1 MKTKNKNLMTLEEF
15 KEKNY
20 GKHGT
25 KERDELEA
33 GYENFKIGA
42 LIHDARI
49 EKGMT
54 QEELAEK
61 VGTTKS
67 YISKI
72 ENNIKEAR
80 ISTLQKIV
88 ELGFGGLR
96 TIYKTVTYVLTK
108 EKKPAYNR
116 VGGPANGGMHLSQH
130 PSANSKYQIP
140 NTKQVPNSKYQT
152 TPTPTLTPTPMSWK
166 YLRTLYILFKNIC
179 IFNIL
184 QQPTT
189 SVHCMLMQGTH
200 EHAAEQCGQF
210 PKAGIHQT
218 CK

>member
-1 MKTKNKNLMTLEEF
+1 MKAKNKNLTTLEEF

-20 GKHGT
+20 GKIGT

-54 QEELAEK
+54 QEQLAEK

-88 ELGFGGLR
+88 ELGFGG
-96 TIYKTVTYVLTK
+96 
-108 EKKPAYNR
+108 
-116 VGGPANGGMHLSQH
+116 HLELSI
-130 PSANSKYQIP
+130 K
-140 NTKQVPNSKYQT
+140 
-152 TPTPTLTPTPMSWK
+152 L
-166 YLRTLYILFKNIC
+166 
-179 IFNIL
+179 
-184 QQPTT
+184 
-189 SVHCMLMQGTH
+189 
-200 EHAAEQCGQF
+200 
-210 PKAGIHQT
+210 
-218 CK
+218 